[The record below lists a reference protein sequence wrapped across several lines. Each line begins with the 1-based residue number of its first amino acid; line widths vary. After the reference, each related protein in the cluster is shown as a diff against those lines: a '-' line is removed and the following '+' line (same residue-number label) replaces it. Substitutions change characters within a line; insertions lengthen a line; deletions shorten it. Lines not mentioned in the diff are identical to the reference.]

1 MLSGATSFFY
11 EEMRNQNSRRKRRYT
26 QKLVFTETIIMFMN
40 NTGEPNIFRKSSI
53 CHISL
58 VAYSQT
64 IRVSKLKTATMGKK
78 LNGRLFRVN
87 GKPFRVNGELF
98 RVHGKL
104 FHIDFSSCEGSFLAI
119 IGMFGWVVRR
129 FQEASPSYFLYF
141 TRKSQRY
148 AEIKSLSIVVR

>member
-1 MLSGATSFFY
+1 
-11 EEMRNQNSRRKRRYT
+11 
-26 QKLVFTETIIMFMN
+26 
-40 NTGEPNIFRKSSI
+40 
-53 CHISL
+53 
-58 VAYSQT
+58 
-64 IRVSKLKTATMGKK
+64 MGKK

-129 FQEASPSYFLYF
+129 FQDATPTYFYNSRGKRRDTQKKNFFLLLSAKNAEGMKEHRQVVKCEARNPC
-141 TRKSQRY
+141 
-148 AEIKSLSIVVR
+148 